1 MHDYHPHEHHGP
13 DHSHAPGSFGRAFA
27 IGVVLNV
34 AIVVLQAIFGFLSN
48 SVALLADAGHNLSDV
63 LSLLAA
69 WAATWLANQPPT
81 QRFSYGLKGSSII
94 AALFNAVFL
103 LIVIGALSWEAMR
116 RLLSPEPV
124 AGETVMIVA
133 AVAMVLNGVTAWMF
147 MRGHHDPNIR
157 GAFLHMAADAGVSAG
172 VVVAGLLILLT
183 GWLWVDS
190 VVSLVVNAVIVWGTW
205 GLLTESVA
213 MTLNATPSEINAPD
227 VCSFLQ
233 HQPGVADVHDLH
245 IWPMSTTETALTAH
259 LVMPAGHP
267 GDTFLLELGDALR
280 RRFGIAHPTIQV
292 ETHGAT
298 CPLAPA
304 HVV

>member
-1 MHDYHPHEHHGP
+1 MHHRHDHHGP
-13 DHSHAPGSFGRAFA
+13 GHSHAPASFGRAFA
-27 IGVVLNV
+27 VGVALNL
-34 AIVVLQAIFGFLSN
+34 AIVVLQALFGFLSN

-69 WAATWLANQPPT
+69 WGATWLAKQPPT

-103 LIVIGALSWEAMR
+103 LIVMGALSWEAVR
-116 RLLSPEPV
+116 RLLSPEAV
-124 AGETVMIVA
+124 QGETVMIVA

-147 MRGHHDPNIR
+147 MRGQHDLNIR

-172 VVVAGLLILLT
+172 VIVAGLLIVLT
-183 GWLWVDS
+183 GWLWVDP
-190 VVSLVVNAVIVWGTW
+190 VVSLLVNAVIVWGTW

-213 MTLNATPSEINAPD
+213 MTLNATPSELEARD
-227 VCSFLQ
+227 VCAFLKD
-233 HQPGVADVHDLH
+233 QPGVADVHDLH
-245 IWPMSTTETALTAH
+245 IWNMSTTETALTAH

-267 GDTFLLELGDALR
+267 GDAFLLALGHRLKA
-280 RRFGIAHPTIQV
+280 RFGIAHPTIQV
-292 ETHGAT
+292 ETEGVQ
-298 CPLAPA
+298 CLLAPE